1 MKKYRHHFQVRAP
14 LNAVVDFH
22 ARSDSMGAIT
32 PPPVIVRVHHAPP
45 MLSEGDEMDFS
56 LWFGPFSLR
65 WVARIEDVV
74 RPEGSTGKQDVVQA
88 EGLIPTRSL
97 PQALSEAEEMVTA
110 SFADRQLR
118 GPFDHWLHRHTFIA
132 IDETTTLV
140 MDEIELKFRRHPL
153 WGLVGLGMWLSLPLL
168 FAYRAWKT
176 RQFLDWVR
184 AE

>member
-1 MKKYRHHFQVRAP
+1 MKKYRHHFQVPAP
-14 LNAVVDFH
+14 LKAVADFH

-32 PPPVIVRVHHAPP
+32 PPPIIVRVHHAPP
-45 MLSEGDEMDFS
+45 LLSEGAEMDFT
-56 LWFGPFSLR
+56 LGFGPFSLR

-74 RPEGSTGKQDVVQA
+74 RPEGSSGKQEVVQA
-88 EGLIPTRSL
+88 EGFTPARDSL
-97 PQALSEAEEMVTA
+97 QALNEAEEIVTA

-132 IDETTTLV
+132 LDETTTMV

-176 RQFLDWVR
+176 RQLLDR
-184 AE
+184 ARAG